1 MSNATTLQ
9 PADMSNTTTLQPK
22 GIGGWLILFA
32 IGSVVAPVKVIAG
45 VLDEMTA
52 PGMAQAFQ
60 NYPVM
65 MDGLLAIDVAFV
77 LLVLVTSWA
86 FFTKKAI
93 WPTLYFAVF
102 SAALVVPFLAM
113 GWMAMLTPLPGAKV
127 FDVYAEAIAQGI
139 GAAIGGALWFWY
151 LKTSV
156 RVRNTFVY

>member
-1 MSNATTLQ
+1 M
-9 PADMSNTTTLQPK
+9 
-22 GIGGWLILFA
+22 
-32 IGSVVAPVKVIAG
+32 APVKVIAG

-65 MDGLLAIDVAFV
+65 MDGLLAIDVAFLV
-77 LLVLVTSWA
+77 LLVLVTSCQA

-93 WPTLYFAVF
+93 RPTLYFAVF
-102 SAALVVPFLAM
+102 SAALIVPFLAM